1 MKYLK
6 CEVCGN
12 VVAVI
17 KDSGVTPM
25 CCGQQMKEVTI
36 EDTLDTS
43 KDKK

>member
-12 VVAVI
+12 VVAVV

-25 CCGQQMKEVTI
+25 CCGKPMVEVA
-36 EDTLDTS
+36 LDTMCDE
-43 KDKK
+43 KDK